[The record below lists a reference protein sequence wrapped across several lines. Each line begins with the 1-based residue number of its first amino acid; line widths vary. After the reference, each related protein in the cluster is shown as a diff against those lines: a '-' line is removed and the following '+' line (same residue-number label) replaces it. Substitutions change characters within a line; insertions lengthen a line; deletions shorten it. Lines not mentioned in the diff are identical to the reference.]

1 MSTAAHFTKAEL
13 MAPPQAQTIQMRSFW
28 IGVAFAAI
36 VLFGIWRAPEA
47 VYPAYLISYM
57 GWLGVTLG
65 SLALIMLQHMT
76 GGGWGVVGRRV
87 WEAATRTLPLMFVL
101 FIPIAGGIPNLYQW
115 ADPEELARDP
125 HLNEIAHSYLNAHGF
140 VYRAIAYFVIWAFL
154 IFLLNRWSTEQDERS
169 FDTLRFRQLSAPG
182 LILYA
187 FTISFAAIDWV
198 MSLQARWIS
207 TIYGLLFLVGQG
219 LSALCF
225 LIIIETILSKRKPVS
240 DYLKPTEIHD
250 HAKLTLAFVMLW
262 AYFNFSQWLIIW
274 AGNLPEEITWY
285 GRRLHG
291 GWDYVG
297 LFLAVFHF
305 AVPFGILLGRRFKR
319 KTSTMVW
326 VAAWLM
332 LMRIVDIWW
341 NVDPVFYPSVSL
353 YPGFLWTLICSVAI
367 GGLWLAYFF
376 RNLRTRPLLPLMAPE
391 TAKLLESEH
400 E

>member
-1 MSTAAHFTKAEL
+1 MSTITHLNKSDL
-13 MAPPQAQTIQMRSFW
+13 LAPPVAQTIQLRSLV
-28 IGVAFAAI
+28 IGAIFAVI
-36 VLFGIWRAPEA
+36 VILGIWKAPET
-47 VYPAYLISYM
+47 VYPAYLIAYM

-101 FIPIAGGIPNLYQW
+101 FVPIIGGIPNLYIW
-115 ADPEELARDP
+115 ANPEELEKDK
-125 HLNEIAHSYLNAHGF
+125 HLAEIAHSYLNIQGF
-140 VYRAIAYFVIWAFL
+140 VWRAIAYFVIWAIL
-154 IFLLNRWSTEQDERS
+154 IYVLNRWSAQQDEHN

-182 LILYA
+182 IILYA

-198 MSLQARWIS
+198 MSLQARWVS
-207 TIYGLLFLVGQG
+207 TIYGMLFIVGQG

-225 LIIIETILSKRKPVS
+225 LVVIETILSKRKPVS
-240 DYLKPTEIHD
+240 EYLKPTEVHD
-250 HAKLTLAFVMLW
+250 HSKLILTFVMLW

-285 GRRLHG
+285 FKRLHG
-291 GWDYVG
+291 GWEHVG

-305 AVPFGILLGRRFKR
+305 AVPFGILLGRQFKR

-326 VAAWLM
+326 VAVWLM
-332 LMRIVDIWW
+332 LMRIVDLWW
-341 NVDPVFYPSVSL
+341 NVDPVFYPGISL
-353 YPGFLWTLICSVAI
+353 YPGFLWALICATAI

-376 RNLRTRPLLPLMAPE
+376 RNLRTRPLLPLFAPE